1 MRLTFICD
9 RFGPPSIPFFIA
21 RAFLCLPPLFFLVG
35 CASVNPNESAPPT
48 ASQQYVPPSAASYQ
62 PGMAQGAPS
71 PGAPVVPNQE
81 ILGATEPL
89 DLTKTYHLPDLVDL
103 AERTNPETRAAW
115 EQTRE
120 AAIAVGIHEAAY
132 YPIIVLLAKGGR
144 DYLNVK
150 VNSPPNVTEPTITA
164 DQGGGGLLLS
174 WLLFD
179 FGAREEDVAAAKHEL
194 LAATMGFN
202 ATHQKIIIE
211 VMRDYY
217 ALIESRGKLVV
228 AQSNMDSSRAVADA
242 SNERVNHGTG
252 TSPDLLLAQERA
264 IQAEY
269 DLEQA
274 SADTDVALAN
284 LCEAIGIAPTTKL
297 NIADLEGPLPVHLEE
312 TIDADT
318 EQALADRPDLIAD
331 MAKLKAKEAKL
342 REARANLWPKI
353 AFVGNANRN
362 YATATAYPNPVTNAN
377 LTIDNYG
384 VFLQAEWTLFDGFA
398 NQNAIRLAASEQSQA
413 QSDLDQARVHVAGD
427 VFKAYMKLKTSLRK
441 LEVSQ
446 ALVAAAQKS
455 YEASVAGYKNGLQTV
470 LDTLAAQRDFR
481 QAQETDVST
490 RAEVYTNWQDLA
502 FAMGKIQSPSA
513 R

>member
-1 MRLTFICD
+1 MVPLLIA
-9 RFGPPSIPFFIA
+9 GP
-21 RAFLCLPPLFFLVG
+21 LVVMLIG
-35 CASVNPNESAPPT
+35 CASINPGEEAPP
-48 ASQQYVPPSAASYQ
+48 SSSEQYVPPSAASAQ
-62 PGMAQGAPS
+62 QSLASLAPGPS
-71 PGAPVVPNQE
+71 PWAAAAGIPA
-81 ILGATEPL
+81 ADAPL

-103 AERTNPETRAAW
+103 AERTNPETRVAW
-115 EQTRE
+115 EQSRQ

-132 YPIIVLLAKGGR
+132 YPIIVLLAKGGE
-144 DYLNVK
+144 DYLNAK
-150 VNSPPNVTEPTITA
+150 VDSPPNVTEPIITA
-164 DQGGGGLLLS
+164 DQGGAGLFLT

-179 FGAREEDVAAAKHEL
+179 FGAREADVAAAKHEL
-194 LAATMGFN
+194 LASTMGFN
-202 ATHQKIIIE
+202 ETHQKIIIE

-217 ALIESRGKLVV
+217 SLIESRGKLIV
-228 AQSNMDSSRAVADA
+228 AKSNMDSSRAVADA
-242 SNERVNHGTG
+242 SNERLAHGTG
-252 TSPDLLLAQERA
+252 TSPDLLLAKERA

-274 SADTDVALAN
+274 SADDDVALAD

-312 TIDADT
+312 TVDADT
-318 EQALADRPDLIAD
+318 AQALADRPDLIAD

-342 REARANLWPKI
+342 REARANLLPKI

-384 VFLQAEWTLFDGFA
+384 VFLEAQWTLFDGFA
-398 NQNAIRLAASEQSQA
+398 NQNEIRLAASEQDQA
-413 QSDLDQARVHVAGD
+413 RSDLDQARVHVAGD

-446 ALVAAAQKS
+446 ALVAASQKA
-455 YEASVAGYKNGLQTV
+455 YEASVAGYRNGLQTV

-481 QAQETDVST
+481 QAQETDVTT

-502 FAMGKIQSPSA
+502 FAMGKIQKSSA
-513 R
+513 H